1 MSVKTSTV
9 ATKKKKKSSSTKVNK
24 KVTNKSNKVYSKED
38 KMKILDKLGKVD
50 ISTKKKVRQDSKYG
64 RVLTNEEDYQKN
76 NESGKNSQQTILQ
89 YEIDPNDNIFVRTLI
104 GIINERKI
112 TTQWLYNRIYK
123 IYNDE
128 METYE
133 KARSTGYNF
142 LYALTVKKELGIPRL
157 LQWFE
162 ILGVEDFDISYS
174 LKEMDTEGNI
184 EE

>member
-1 MSVKTSTV
+1 MSVKTST
-9 ATKKKKKSSSTKVNK
+9 ATIKKKKKSSPTNTKKN
-24 KVTNKSNKVYSKED
+24 NKVYSKED

-50 ISTKKKVRQDSKYG
+50 SSTKKKVRQDSKYG

-76 NESGKNSQQTILQ
+76 SENGKNSQQTILQ